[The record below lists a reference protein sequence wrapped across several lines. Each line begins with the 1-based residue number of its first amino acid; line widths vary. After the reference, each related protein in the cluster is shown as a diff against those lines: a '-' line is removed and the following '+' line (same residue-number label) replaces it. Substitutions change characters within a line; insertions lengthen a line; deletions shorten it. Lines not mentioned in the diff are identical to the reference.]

1 MSPVTPS
8 PVQPPALAEAGGL
21 VLAPLPYPPIRVL
34 CVDDNRDAADSLGT
48 LLRMV
53 GFVTEVC
60 HDAAAALAAVER
72 FRPDACVLDV
82 CMIFHNRT
90 GAAAMSTNV
99 EYGGCELARVLR
111 SGPGGEKL
119 LLVAVTALGDS
130 GAKARTAEAGFDLH
144 LTKPADP
151 QRLIDV
157 LFGFERRVRGAVA
170 AAHRDR
176 GRGEPG
182 PEPEKHEPP
191 GGGT

>member
-34 CVDDNRDAADSLGT
+34 CVDDDRDAADSLGT

-60 HDAAAALAAVER
+60 HDAAAALSVAER

-82 CMIFHNRT
+82 CMPFQKNTI
-90 GAAAMSTNV
+90 AAAMSDIV
-99 EYGGCELARVLR
+99 EFGGCELARVLR
-111 SGPGGEKL
+111 SGRGGDKL
-119 LLVAVTALGDS
+119 LLVAVTALDD
-130 GAKARTAEAGFDLH
+130 KAAVRRTAEAGFDLH

-157 LFGFERRVRGAVA
+157 LFGFERRVRAQTADGN
-170 AAHRDR
+170 
-176 GRGEPG
+176 
-182 PEPEKHEPP
+182 
-191 GGGT
+191 